1 MTDNGIGPA
10 ARVGDFP
17 QQLDEIEIENHCARE
32 SFTWGPQATWLL
44 AGLIWLFLLLI
55 RDVPD
60 VVKAVL
66 PFALGASVLAGIA
79 LWHERRRR
87 NRRIVLL
94 LRGGQV
100 GCYRG
105 NAFQYN
111 FAPAEMLLVPR
122 DWFTGLMVVLKLLV
136 AMVVAMV
143 IVIVVMYDA
152 LKQGRPQHWQNLAFV
167 IYAFGYALFGLV
179 AVCRS
184 SFQLLFFWIPD
195 GKGKTNQPIH
205 LHPRE
210 FLKLQ
215 ERQSVAAV
223 R

>member
-1 MTDNGIGPA
+1 MTDIGTGPP

-66 PFALGASVLAGIA
+66 PFALGAIVLAGVA
-79 LWHERRRR
+79 LWYEWRRR
-87 NRRIVLL
+87 NRRIALL
-94 LRGGQV
+94 FRGSQI
-100 GCYRG
+100 GCYR
-105 NAFQYN
+105 ARMFQYS
-111 FAPAEMLLVPR
+111 FARAEMVLVPR
-122 DWFTGLMVVLKLLV
+122 DWFSGLMVLLKLLGPMLV
-136 AMVVAMV
+136 TMV
-143 IVIVVMYDA
+143 IVVVVMYDA
-152 LKQGRPQHWQNLAFV
+152 LKQGTPQHWQDLAVF
-167 IYAFGYALFGLV
+167 IYAFGYALFGFV
-179 AVCRS
+179 AVYRS
-184 SFQLLFFWIPD
+184 NFRLLFVWIPD
-195 GKGKTNQPIH
+195 GKGKTNQPVH

-215 ERQSVAAV
+215 ERRGVV
-223 R
+223 IVG

>member
-1 MTDNGIGPA
+1 MTDNGTGPA
-10 ARVGDFP
+10 ARDGDFP
-17 QQLDEIEIENHCARE
+17 PQLDETEIENHCARE

-44 AGLIWLFLLLI
+44 AGLIWVFLLLI

-79 LWHERRRR
+79 LWYELRRRK
-87 NRRIVLL
+87 RRIVLL

-105 NAFQYN
+105 NAFRYS
-111 FAPAEMLLVPR
+111 FAPGEMSLVRR
-122 DWFTGLMVVLKLLV
+122 DWFNGLMVVLKILV
-136 AMVVAMV
+136 PMLVTMV

-152 LKQGRPQHWQNLAFV
+152 LKQGRPQHWQDLALF
-167 IYAFGYALFGLV
+167 IYAFVYALFGFI
-179 AVCRS
+179 AVYRS
-184 SFQLLFFWIPD
+184 NFRLLFFWIPN

-215 ERQSVAAV
+215 ERQGAVA
-223 R
+223 